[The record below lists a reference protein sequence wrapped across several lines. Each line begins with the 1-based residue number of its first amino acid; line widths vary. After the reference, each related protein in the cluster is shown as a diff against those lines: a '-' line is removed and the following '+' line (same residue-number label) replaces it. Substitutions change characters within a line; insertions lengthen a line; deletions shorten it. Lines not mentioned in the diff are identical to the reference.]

1 MEIKICIGLPTNRGI
16 KPKTAQSLLEMI
28 SQSPYDFHIVVS
40 TKGYNTAE
48 NRNYITAQA
57 MRANCTHLLLLD
69 DDMIYEPD
77 GLVKLVKSGKE
88 IIGGAGKVRN
98 LEQEDKNMV
107 VEYLDG
113 QEKTDK
119 EFSETQDIFKVN
131 AIGGCLLLIDLS
143 IIPKLKTPLFWYKV
157 HDIGMVEMS
166 NDWWF
171 CERARE
177 AGYDIW
183 CDPTIKLGH
192 IGDYEY

>member
-1 MEIKICIGLPTNRGI
+1 MGVKICLGLPTNRGI
-16 KPKTAQSLLEMI
+16 KPKTAQSLLEMVLNT
-28 SQSPYDFHIVVS
+28 PANFHTVVS

-57 MRANCTHLLLLD
+57 VKANCTHLLLLD
-69 DDMIYEPD
+69 DDMVYTPD
-77 GLVKLVKSGKE
+77 GINDLLKHKKEVIGAKYSVRRFVDEGINHEVIEYGEEKSDTE
-88 IIGGAGKVRN
+88 
-98 LEQEDKNMV
+98 
-107 VEYLDG
+107 
-113 QEKTDK
+113 
-119 EFSETQDIFKVN
+119 IFKCM
-131 AIGGCLLLIDLS
+131 ALGGGLLLIDLS
-143 IIPKLKTPLFWYKV
+143 IIPSLKTPLFWYKV